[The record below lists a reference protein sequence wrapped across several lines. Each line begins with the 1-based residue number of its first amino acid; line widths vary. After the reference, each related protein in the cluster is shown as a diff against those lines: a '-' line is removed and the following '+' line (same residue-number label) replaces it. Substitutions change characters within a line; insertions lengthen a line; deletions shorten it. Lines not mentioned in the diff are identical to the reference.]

1 MVDLS
6 KSTDFKT
13 VEKSDK
19 KTQIILAESKRSV
32 KNYINSLKYRYNGKN
47 PYIPNYVVDKEGEIY
62 KILDNNQH
70 TKFMGNEKVDKKSI
84 VIVLENYGWLQKNA
98 LENKYLNYVGD
109 IYKKEVFE
117 KKWRDYLYWDK
128 YEEKQIVSLS
138 KLLIEICDKMNIEKE
153 CIGTN
158 VRYGEVIGFKGITS
172 KSNYDFVHKD
182 LNPSF
187 NFELLTKL
195 LKNE

>member
-13 VEKSDK
+13 VETSNK
-19 KTQIILAESKRSV
+19 KTQIILAESKRSA

-47 PYIPNYVVDKEGEIY
+47 PYIPNYIVDKEGEIY
-62 KILDNNQH
+62 KILDDNQH
-70 TKFMGNEKVDKKSI
+70 TKFMGNDKVDKKSI

-98 LENKYLNYVGD
+98 LENKFLNYVGD

-138 KLLIEICDKMNIEKE
+138 KLLIEICDKMFSYVITGKINIIKL
-153 CIGTN
+153 TN
-158 VRYGEVIGFKGITS
+158 MERELINNIPSNLIPNLTQNIIEEIITI
-172 KSNYDFVHKD
+172 
-182 LNPSF
+182 
-187 NFELLTKL
+187 
-195 LKNE
+195 

>member
-13 VEKSDK
+13 VETSNK

-62 KILDNNQH
+62 KILDDNQH
-70 TKFMGNEKVDKKSI
+70 TKFMGNDKLDKKSI
-84 VIVLENYGWLQKNA
+84 VIVLENYGWLKKNA

-138 KLLIEICDKMNIEKE
+138 NLLIKICDKMNIERE

-158 VRYGEVIGFKGITS
+158 VRYNEVVDFKGITS
-172 KSNYDFVHKD
+172 KSNYDFVYKD

-195 LKNE
+195 IKNE